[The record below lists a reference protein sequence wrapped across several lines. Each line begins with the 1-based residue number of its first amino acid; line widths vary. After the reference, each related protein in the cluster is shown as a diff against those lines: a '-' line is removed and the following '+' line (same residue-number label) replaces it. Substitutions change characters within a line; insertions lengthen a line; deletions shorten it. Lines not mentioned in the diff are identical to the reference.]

1 MMKKMILSNARV
13 LDTRGG
19 KLLDKRHVL
28 IEDGKIASVS
38 EALPAAEAERID
50 VGGRVVMPGLC
61 DAHVHVTAAT
71 ADLAA
76 MRHWSPAYVTA
87 QAAQELEETLMRGF
101 TTVRDGAGA
110 DWGLAKAV
118 DEGLLVGPRLFFCG
132 HALSPT
138 GGHGDMRSSGD
149 DGRGYSWLAPA
160 AGWLCDGVSELR
172 RACREEIRR
181 GAHHIKLMVS
191 GGVASPT
198 DRIDSLQFSEE
209 EIHAAVEEAENAN
222 LYVMVHAYT
231 ARAINRSLRC
241 GVRSVEHGNLLD
253 ESSVELLLEKD
264 AFLVPT
270 LSTYQALA
278 EEGVAAGL
286 PQESYRKVFD
296 VLDAGKRALAMAY
309 RGGVKLVYG
318 TDLLGTM
325 RRRQLDEFRH
335 PRRDH
340 PGHRRAARGHLQRG
354 GPAGAQRR
362 AGRGNRRG
370 ACRPA
375 GAGWRSA
382 GRFER
387 DDRARSEPAH
397 HHEGRRDLQEQPDIV
412 AVLQRAASSSSS

>member
-1 MMKKMILSNARV
+1 MNKTVLSNARV

-19 KLLDKRHVL
+19 ELLDDRHIL
-28 IEDGKIASVS
+28 IEDGRITSVS
-38 EALPAAEAERID
+38 EAPPAGEAQRID

-71 ADLAA
+71 AA
-76 MRHWSPAYVTA
+76 MATQRHWSPSYVTA
-87 QAAQELEETLMRGF
+87 LAARELEATLMRGF

-110 DWGLAKAV
+110 DWGLAQAV
-118 DEGLLVGPRLFFCG
+118 EEGLLVGPRLFFCG

-149 DGRGYSWLAPA
+149 DGRGYSWLTPDL
-160 AGWLCDGVSELR
+160 GWICDGVSEVR

-209 EIHAAVEEAENAN
+209 ELRAAVEEAENAN

-253 ESSVELLLEKD
+253 ESSIELFLEHD

-278 EEGVAAGL
+278 DEGLAAGL
-286 PQESYRKVFD
+286 PEESYRKVFD
-296 VLDAGKRALAMAY
+296 VLDAGKRALDMAY
-309 RGGVKLVYG
+309 RGGVKMVYG
-318 TDLLGTM
+318 TDLLGPM
-325 RRRQLDEFRH
+325 RRRQLDEFAIRGEFI
-335 PRRDH
+335 PAIDVL
-340 PGHRRAARGHLQRG
+340 RAATCNAADLLGRSGELG
-354 GPAGAQRR
+354 EVIAGAQADLLVLEGDPLADLGVMAEPETNLRLIMKD
-362 AGRGNRRG
+362 G
-370 ACRPA
+370 AIYKNSLA
-375 GAGWRSA
+375 
-382 GRFER
+382 
-387 DDRARSEPAH
+387 
-397 HHEGRRDLQEQPDIV
+397 
-412 AVLQRAASSSSS
+412 

>member
-1 MMKKMILSNARV
+1 MMKKMVLSNARV

-19 KLLDKRHVL
+19 KLLDNRHVL

-118 DEGLLVGPRLFFCG
+118 EEGLLVGPRLFFCG

-309 RGGVKLVYG
+309 RGGVKMVYG

-325 RRRQLDEFRH
+325 RRRQLDEFAIRGEII
-335 PRRDH
+335 PAIDVL
-340 PGHRRAARGHLQRG
+340 RAATCNGADLLGRSGELG
-354 GPAGAQRR
+354 EVIAGAH
-362 AGRGNRRG
+362 ADLLVMDGDPL
-370 ACRPA
+370 ADL
-375 GAGWRSA
+375 SVMT
-382 GRFER
+382 
-387 DDRARSEPAH
+387 EPEANLRIIMK
-397 HHEGRRDLQEQPDIV
+397 GGVIYKNSLT
-412 AVLQRAASSSSS
+412 